1 MKDYGRIISTITT
14 TPWMMAPSALKMML
28 EILDAHINGTITP
41 EEIRQ
46 RIDTHQRDRESLPSR
61 NSTVGVLPLHGP
73 IFPKANLMTEM
84 SGATSLEQWTSDFL
98 AMVADDSISSIII
111 DVDSPGGLSSMV
123 PETAATIRRA
133 RDVKPIYAVAN
144 TMMASAAYGIS
155 SGATKVFG
163 SPSSMVGSIG
173 TYMVHT
179 DESPL
184 MEKIG
189 VKETVIKAGRF
200 KAVEIE
206 SLTPESREYLQD
218 LTNDVNDQF
227 LAAIADG
234 RGISVDELRETYGDG
249 RVFASSRGLELG
261 VIDGIATLDEVVG
274 ETLDGGGVLAHSFPA
289 GRQSYDADKEHSEP
303 GTGLGGEPTPREPP
317 ETGDPAIEGGW
328 RRDTPPDLPEEEE
341 AVNREWLEA
350 RANALGIEFNADT
363 SDEDLAQAVAGR
375 MDEINDLVQPLRDA
389 TQQAEEQREFAE
401 KYPDQAARLAR
412 LEERDR
418 EYDARTFA
426 ESYQRIE
433 GRNKGFS
440 PVVREQIYGAHMAIS
455 QRTFNHENLTDLL
468 NAVSSDTALVPLG
481 ETGSSR
487 EAETVRPSA
496 SFSDARQEFA
506 RLVRDAMTED
516 HMDQDA
522 ALAHVSKQHPEL
534 AKAYALGHVGR

>member
-28 EILDAHINGTITP
+28 EILDAHINGTITQ

-46 RIDTHQRDRESLPSR
+46 RVAASQRDSEGRPSR
-61 NSTVGVLPLHGP
+61 NNTVGVLPLHGP

-84 SGATSLEQWTSDFL
+84 SGATSLEEWTSQFL
-98 AMVADDSISSIII
+98 SMVADDSISSIIL

-155 SGATKVFG
+155 SGATKIFG

-234 RGISVDELRETYGDG
+234 RGITVDQLRQTYGDG

-274 ETLDGGGVLAHSFPA
+274 ETLDGGGVLAQSFPA

-303 GTGLGGEPTPREPP
+303 GTGLGGEPTPREAP

-350 RANALGIEFNADT
+350 RATALGIEFNADM

-375 MDEINDLVQPLRDA
+375 MDEVNALIQPLRDA

-401 KYPDQAARLAR
+401 RYPDQASRLAR

-418 EYDARTFA
+418 EHDARTFA

-433 GRNKGFS
+433 GRSHGFS
-440 PVVREQIYGAHMAIS
+440 SLVRDQIYDAHMAIS
-455 QRTFNHENLTDLL
+455 QRSFSHDNLTELL
-468 NAVSSDTALVPLG
+468 NAVSSDKALVPLG
-481 ETGSSR
+481 EDGSSR
-487 EAETVRPSA
+487 ETETVAPS
-496 SFSDARQEFA
+496 SFFKSSRDQFA
-506 RLVRDAMTED
+506 DLVREAMTED

-522 ALAHVSKQHPEL
+522 AIAHVSKQHPDL
-534 AKAYALGHVGR
+534 AAAYAQGHVGR

>member
-14 TPWMMAPSALKMML
+14 TPWMMAPNALRMML
-28 EILDAHINGTITP
+28 EILDAHINGTITQ

-46 RIDTHQRDRESLPSR
+46 RVAANQRDHSSQAGRAGA
-61 NSTVGVLPLHGP
+61 VGVLPLHGP
-73 IFPKANLMTEM
+73 IFPKANLMTEL
-84 SGATSLEQWTSDFL
+84 SGAVSLEEWSSEFL
-98 AMVADDSISSIII
+98 SMVGDDSISSIILDI
-111 DVDSPGGLSSMV
+111 DSPGGLSSMV
-123 PETAATIRRA
+123 PETAAMIRRA

-144 TMMASAAYGIS
+144 TLAASAAYGLA
-155 SGATKVFG
+155 SGATKIFG

-206 SLTPESREYLQD
+206 SLTPENREYLQD

-234 RGISVDELRETYGDG
+234 RGIDVDQLRASYGDG
-249 RVFASSRGLELG
+249 KIFAASRALDMG

-274 ETLDGGGVLAHSFPA
+274 STLDGGGVLAQSFPA

-303 GTGLGGEPTPREPP
+303 GTGLGGEPTPREAP
-317 ETGDPAIEGGW
+317 ETGDPAIEKGW
-328 RRDTPPDLPEEEE
+328 RRDTPPDLPETEE

-350 RANALGIEFNADT
+350 RATALGIEFNADT

-375 MDEINDLVQPLRDA
+375 LDEMNDLIQPLRDA

-401 KYPDQAARLAR
+401 RYPDQAARLAR

-418 EYDARTFA
+418 ESDAREFA
-426 ESYQRIE
+426 DSYQQFE
-433 GRNKGFS
+433 GQNRGFS
-440 PVVREQIYGAHMAIS
+440 NVVRDQIRSSHLAIS
-455 QRTFNHENLTDLL
+455 QRQFTHQTLADLL
-468 NAVSSDTALVPLG
+468 NVVCGEHAVVPLG
-481 ETGSSR
+481 EDGSSR
-487 EAETVRPSA
+487 ENENVQPSG
-496 SFSDARQEFA
+496 SFKDARDQFA
-506 RLVRDAMTED
+506 QLVREAMTED
-516 HMDQDA
+516 GLDQDKA
-522 ALAHVSKQHPEL
+522 IEHVSQQHPDL
-534 AKAYALGHVGR
+534 ARAYATGHVGR